1 MTEQKELNQRII
13 LSLEKQIKEGEQRHL
28 KAVESLKKEV
38 YIANSIKRQGVET
51 QDADFYIG

>member
-51 QDADFYIG
+51 QDAEFYIG